1 MEGEVR
7 GRNISLK
14 VATTTL
20 RKDVVLMYVGI
31 EIWKKGVANV
41 YI

>member
-7 GRNISLK
+7 DSNISLK

-20 RKDVVLMYVGI
+20 WKGMILMLI
-31 EIWKKGVANV
+31 SIT
-41 YI
+41 IF